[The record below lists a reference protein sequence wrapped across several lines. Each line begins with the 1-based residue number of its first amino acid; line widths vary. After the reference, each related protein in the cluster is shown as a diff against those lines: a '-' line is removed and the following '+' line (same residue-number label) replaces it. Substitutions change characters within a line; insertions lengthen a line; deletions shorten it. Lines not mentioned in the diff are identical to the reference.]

1 MASIGI
7 GATSLMKTICVALYG
22 LAVAFQ
28 GLYLI
33 IEAAIQRRIPKN
45 FSFSYLCENVGVL
58 CVVIGYPYGNPSLI
72 CVGALLVALRLVC
85 SFQSSPE
92 RHLTIKVSLLVSAL
106 LTLGFVQIVEHI
118 WSSGVVTS
126 LG

>member
-7 GATSLMKTICVALYG
+7 GVTSLIMAICVALYG
-22 LAVAFQ
+22 LAVGFQ
-28 GLYLI
+28 GAYLI
-33 IEAAIQRRIPKN
+33 IETAIQRRVPKN
-45 FSFSYLCENVGVL
+45 FSFSYLCENVGIL
-58 CVVIGYPYGNPSLI
+58 CVVIGYPYGMPSLV

-92 RHLTIKVSLLVSAL
+92 RGLAIKVPLLVSAL

-118 WSSGVVTS
+118 
-126 LG
+126 